1 MQNPQ
6 AMTYD
11 QYKDLFDKI
20 LEDPNPQEPY
30 TKESYLNYVKLGKT
44 RMNRWDKQFE
54 PDQKLKEL
62 LKRIDQPQHWIIIT
76 EPWCGD
82 AAHAVP
88 FLIKM
93 AAENELITYEI
104 QLRDSEPFLIE
115 DYLTNRAKSIPKL
128 IARDSAGN
136 DLFTW
141 GPRPKPAQKMYDD
154 MRANEA
160 DGESLKITLQNWF
173 NRDKGITL
181 SGEISQLITGPKSE
195 TVDQNR
201 G

>member
-1 MQNPQ
+1 MN
-6 AMTYD
+6 YN

-93 AAENELITYEI
+93 AAENEAITYEI

-115 DYLTNRAKSIPKL
+115 DYLTNGAKSIPKL
-128 IARDSAGN
+128 IARDSAGK

-141 GPRPKPAQKMYDD
+141 GPRPEPAQKMYDN
-154 MRANEA
+154 MRTNEE
-160 DGESLKITLQNWF
+160 DGESLKIALQKWF
-173 NRDKGITL
+173 NDDKGITL
-181 SGEISQLITGPKSE
+181 SLEIADLLVTLKSRPVNE
-195 TVDQNR
+195 KSV
-201 G
+201 